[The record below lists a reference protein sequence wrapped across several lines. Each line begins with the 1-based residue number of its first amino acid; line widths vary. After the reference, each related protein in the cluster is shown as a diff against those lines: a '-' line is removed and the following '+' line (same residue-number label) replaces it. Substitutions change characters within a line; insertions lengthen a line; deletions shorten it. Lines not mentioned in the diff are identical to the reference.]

1 MTISDDL
8 GTLIRENF
16 THKPT
21 KEQGK
26 AISLLSEF
34 VLSRKSDSLFL
45 LRGYAGTGKT
55 SLLAA
60 LVRTMQQ
67 LQQRVML
74 LAPTGRAAKVL
85 SSFAGAP
92 AYTIHRKIYRQKSLV
107 DMDNFQNDV
116 NLHKDTLFIVDEAS
130 MIANYSESNTIFGSG
145 RLLDDLMHYVY
156 SCEGCRLLLV
166 GDTAQLPPVGEEES
180 PALNR
185 LALEGYGM
193 EVTEY
198 CLTEVVRQLEESGIL
213 WNATM
218 LRRLI
223 QDDEMYA
230 FPKLRTKSFPDVC
243 VVPGSELIDALDD
256 SYRQYGTDGTI
267 VVTRSNKRAN
277 IFNNGIRARILDC
290 EEELSGGD
298 MIMVAKN
305 NYYWTEREQGQG
317 ARSKEQEN
325 TIEGQGA
332 RSKEQEN
339 TIEGQGARS
348 KEHESS
354 NPLAPCP
361 SPLASFSFIANGDV
375 AVVRRIR
382 NERSFYGFRF
392 ADAIIQFPDYDNKEM
407 ELTVLLDTLQ
417 SEAPALTRQQQQTLF
432 TAVWEDYP
440 ELTNK
445 RDRMKRLRQ
454 DPYYNALQIKYA
466 YAVTCHKAQGG
477 QWEHVYID
485 QGYIT
490 EDMLAPD
497 YFRWLYTAITRATEK
512 VFLINWPDSALS
524 DE

>member
-156 SCEGCRLLLV
+156 SCGGCRLLLV

-305 NYYWTEREQGQG
+305 NYYWVDKEMEQG
-317 ARSKEQEN
+317 ARGRVQEN
-325 TIEGQGA
+325 SIEEQG
-332 RSKEQEN
+332 N
-339 TIEGQGARS
+339 
-348 KEHESS
+348 S
-354 NPLAPCP
+354 NPLAPCSLP
-361 SPLASFSFIANGDV
+361 PAPLSFIANGDV
-375 AVVRRIR
+375 AVVRRLR

-392 ADAIIQFPDYDNKEM
+392 ADATLRFTDYDNR
-407 ELTVLLDTLQ
+407 ELDATVLLDTLQ
-417 SEAPALTRQQQQTLF
+417 SEAPALTRQQQEMLF
-432 TAVWEDYP
+432 NGVWDDYP

-454 DPYYNALQIKYA
+454 DPYYNALQVKYA

-477 QWEHVYID
+477 QWQHVYID

-490 EDMLAPD
+490 EEMLSPD
-497 YFRWLYTAITRATEK
+497 YFRWLYTAITRATEQ
-512 VFLINWPDSALS
+512 VYLVNWPDSALE
-524 DE
+524 DA